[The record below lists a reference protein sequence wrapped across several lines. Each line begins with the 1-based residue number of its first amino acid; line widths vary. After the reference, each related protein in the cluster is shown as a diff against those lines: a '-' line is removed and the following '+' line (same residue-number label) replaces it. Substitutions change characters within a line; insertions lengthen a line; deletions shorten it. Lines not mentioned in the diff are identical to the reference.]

1 MNKNKKYLLL
11 IPLILLISLFVF
23 HFFKNSEKNIDN
35 NEGNKVNNVV
45 NDNAKLNYLLEGYPI
60 DEVPLYKLTKISSSK
75 FFVGMDPSIISSFD
89 EKDFNYYNVVLETEA
104 SQSEF
109 LDYYKNLFE
118 KEYVEEYPSPDMVK
132 GYVGKYRV
140 TAAHYDSDN
149 TGYIQVHL
157 PKEEYTKTNK
167 YFDTYPNLF
176 ESDSMFVEGQNSYGL
191 LNQVG
196 GQVEYSR
203 FFTVLDSGDINKD
216 GIDDV
221 DEFSVLIEKFKA
233 MYKDKPDYAFEP
245 EQSVMTWKEV
255 GYSVSVSFSR
265 DHGRI
270 YLNMRGSMDK

>member
-11 IPLILLISLFVF
+11 IPLILLISIFVF

-233 MYKDKPDYAFEP
+233 MYKDKPDYTFEP
-245 EQSVMTWKEV
+245 EQSVMTWREV

>member
-233 MYKDKPDYAFEP
+233 MYKDKPDYTFEP
-245 EQSVMTWKEV
+245 EQSVMTWREV